1 MNVPCKSCAHQ
12 YVCLYKDKMNACQR
26 DILRTN
32 FLEPTELKCRH
43 FAPQNGAHSPE
54 DAAEIDRLRSR
65 AENLTLYLDEAIARG
80 PEGLREAL
88 EEQFS
93 GMPGYIFKRH
103 KVETEKN
110 QNSENKGGPKGRL
123 GVEDSAESASQTPY
137 PANAEGRLTGEEKG
151 GPKGRLGVEDSAE
164 SAPQTPYPANDVN
177 RLTGEKKEG

>member
-1 MNVPCKSCAHQ
+1 MNVPCKVCIHQ

-26 DILRTN
+26 DMLRTS

-88 EEQFS
+88 EERFS
-93 GMPGYIFKRH
+93 GMPGYIFKRDEREN
-103 KVETEKN
+103 KDAPK
-110 QNSENKGGPKGRL
+110 SEN
-123 GVEDSAESASQTPY
+123 E
-137 PANAEGRLTGEEKG
+137 EGLR
-151 GPKGRLGVEDSAE
+151 
-164 SAPQTPYPANDVN
+164 
-177 RLTGEKKEG
+177 